1 MFKNIL
7 QDILLAIIFGI
18 LYSGL
23 ILLGWGF
30 GDMSGFFSH
39 LTRTIFFAVTIVVH
53 TLNPFLKSLFN
64 IELLKQGEKKA
75 KDKITFA
82 TIFLV
87 CCLIVFVAPYS
98 DSHNLLVMGGG
109 DVMRYLGLVLF
120 LIGHT
125 FMLWGPLC
133 LGKQFSFF
141 VTVQKEHKL
150 TTDGPYRFMRHPRY
164 NGGICWI
171 LGSALIFLS
180 ILGLILAIVYS
191 IIMLLR
197 ISKEERLLH
206 QEFGKE
212 WEEYCGKTKKII
224 PFVY

>member
-7 QDILLAIIFGI
+7 LEIIFGI
-18 LYSGL
+18 LYTGL
-23 ILLGWGF
+23 ILLGWGC
-30 GDMSGFFSH
+30 GDISGFFSH
-39 LTRTIFFAVTIVVH
+39 PTRTIFFAVTIVVAP
-53 TLNPFLKSLFN
+53 TLNLFLISLFN
-64 IELLKQGEKKA
+64 IELLKQGQKKV

-125 FMLWGPLC
+125 FMLWGLLH

-141 VTVQKEHKL
+141 VTIQKEHKL
-150 TTDGPYRFMRHPRY
+150 ITDGPYRFMRHPRY
-164 NGGICWI
+164 NGSICWI

-180 ILGLILAIVYS
+180 ILGLILAIIYS
-191 IIMLLR
+191 LTILLR
-197 ISKEERLLH
+197 ISREERLLH
-206 QEFGKE
+206 QGLEKE

-224 PFVY
+224 PYIY